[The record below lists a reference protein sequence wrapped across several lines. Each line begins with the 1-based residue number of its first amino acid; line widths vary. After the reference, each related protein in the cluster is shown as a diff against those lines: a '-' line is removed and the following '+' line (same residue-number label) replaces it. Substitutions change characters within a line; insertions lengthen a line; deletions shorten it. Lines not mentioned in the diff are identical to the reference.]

1 MHSADPKS
9 ASTDGLDHLFT
20 NEPPKVE
27 RFWQICLLG
36 RVK

>member
-1 MHSADPKS
+1 MHSGDAKP

-20 NEPPKVE
+20 SEPPKVA